1 MSSILNSKMHSF
13 ELKYVIESSIN
24 VVSNRNV
31 YLCALSIVKLHVYTP
46 CAKSLKRAMYSEKS
60 LSNSRALCNVL
71 KQ

>member
-24 VVSNRNV
+24 VVSNSLH
-31 YLCALSIVKLHVYTP
+31 LCAPSIVKLHVYTP
-46 CAKSLKRAMYSEKS
+46 CAKSLKRVMYSEKG
-60 LSNSRALCNVL
+60 LSNSRALCNGL